1 MSRTGSRRD
10 RSNSGA
16 PIEIINQY
24 YVPDVAS
31 TGHLL
36 HELATELAK
45 DGRDVHVLTCFPSY
59 GPPDTWLPCPQRE
72 TVAGVRV
79 RRLRTT
85 RFSKDNLLGRLVN
98 SVTFLLPLALRQFV
112 RRRPDAV
119 LLYTSNP
126 PYLGII
132 GALVSLIRRHPYC
145 VLLHDAYPQLAI
157 WVGKVRGGG
166 LIERIWHR
174 MNRLMYGRA
183 LGTIVL
189 CDKARDLVCDT
200 YGIDRDRVHVVPNWA
215 DPDVLTPVAKSE
227 TAFART
233 HDLLEDFTVMY
244 SGNLG
249 LYYDFD
255 TVLDAADRLR
265 DERVRFVLV
274 GSGGQRGRLE
284 REIKA
289 RDLANVIMLPYQPFE
304 TLNDSL
310 NACDASLVSIAEG
323 IEGISFPSKFYSSL
337 AVAKPIVAISEEDS
351 ELRRAVESSD
361 CGVWA
366 RSGDGVGLA
375 QAILAL
381 ARDPERCAASG
392 RRAREL
398 MEREYTV
405 TACAAR
411 YAEILDA
418 CAMESR

>member
-1 MSRTGSRRD
+1 MSEEDNKPIVWRDGTPVTPAKTEESNELSGLFADEGEESSSLWVSRTS
-10 RSNSGA
+10 
-16 PIEIINQY
+16 
-24 YVPDVAS
+24 DVATQEEEAPVETFS
-31 TGHLL
+31 GDYFRQSDVAV
-36 HELATELAK
+36 ELFDQEQGDDWLSLAGAEAERYTK
-45 DGRDVHVLTCFPSY
+45 Q
-59 GPPDTWLPCPQRE
+59 DTLYRYVQDILAIALSGD
-72 TVAGVRV
+72 TQLQGV
-79 RRLRTT
+79 
-85 RFSKDNLLGRLVN
+85 VN
-98 SVTFLLPLALRQFV
+98 SFILT
-112 RRRPDAV
+112 
-119 LLYTSNP
+119 
-126 PYLGII
+126 
-132 GALVSLIRRHPYC
+132 
-145 VLLHDAYPQLAI
+145 
-157 WVGKVRGGG
+157 
-166 LIERIWHR
+166 
-174 MNRLMYGRA
+174 
-183 LGTIVL
+183 
-189 CDKARDLVCDT
+189 RDP
-200 YGIDRDRVHVVPNWA
+200 GIDAEQKHRYRELMRELMPKHGISITNP
-215 DPDVLTPVAKSE
+215 K
-227 TAFART
+227 
-233 HDLLEDFTVMY
+233 
-244 SGNLG
+244 
-249 LYYDFD
+249 DFD